1 MCGRYSLALRPA
13 QVRQMLQ
20 DDDMSVDDAP
30 DDEGDDAPRQSYN
43 FAPGYHGLVYRAAVP
58 DRGAGPRRGGG
69 GASSSD
75 DATAAAEER
84 EDDGAPSSQKSST
97 SSSSRPVV
105 GYKLQSMKW
114 GLVPFWTKRNPD
126 YGSVMKTINC
136 RDDSLAQGGGMWSSM
151 KARKRCVVVAQG
163 FYEWL
168 KKDGGRER
176 LPHYVRRKDGRLM
189 CFAGLWDMV
198 QYENDEHKNY
208 TYTIITTDSNAQLKF
223 LHDRMPVILD
233 NGSEGLRMWLDPKRY
248 EWSAELQSLLKPFDG
263 ELEVYP
269 VNKDVG
275 KVGNNSPS
283 FIIPIDSKEN
293 KSNIANFFA
302 KGSSTAA
309 AKKDVKDVKEEE
321 EQPRVEVKKEE
332 GFVAEDETNIKDES
346 RTQTGIKREAED
358 EPIGG
363 EPPKKM
369 AITAT
374 NNKAVSPQKGGRS
387 KISATSNR
395 TKSPGKAK
403 QPGTQKITKFFANS
417 S

>member
-1 MCGRYSLALRPA
+1 
-13 QVRQMLQ
+13 MLQ

-198 QYENDEHKNY
+198 QYE
-208 TYTIITTDSNAQLKF
+208 
-223 LHDRMPVILD
+223 
-233 NGSEGLRMWLDPKRY
+233 
-248 EWSAELQSLLKPFDG
+248 
-263 ELEVYP
+263 
-269 VNKDVG
+269 
-275 KVGNNSPS
+275 
-283 FIIPIDSKEN
+283 
-293 KSNIANFFA
+293 
-302 KGSSTAA
+302 ST
-309 AKKDVKDVKEEE
+309 
-321 EQPRVEVKKEE
+321 
-332 GFVAEDETNIKDES
+332 
-346 RTQTGIKREAED
+346 
-358 EPIGG
+358 
-363 EPPKKM
+363 
-369 AITAT
+369 
-374 NNKAVSPQKGGRS
+374 
-387 KISATSNR
+387 
-395 TKSPGKAK
+395 
-403 QPGTQKITKFFANS
+403 
-417 S
+417 

>member
-1 MCGRYSLALRPA
+1 
-13 QVRQMLQ
+13 
-20 DDDMSVDDAP
+20 
-30 DDEGDDAPRQSYN
+30 
-43 FAPGYHGLVYRAAVP
+43 
-58 DRGAGPRRGGG
+58 
-69 GASSSD
+69 
-75 DATAAAEER
+75 
-84 EDDGAPSSQKSST
+84 
-97 SSSSRPVV
+97 
-105 GYKLQSMKW
+105 
-114 GLVPFWTKRNPD
+114 
-126 YGSVMKTINC
+126 
-136 RDDSLAQGGGMWSSM
+136 
-151 KARKRCVVVAQG
+151 
-163 FYEWL
+163 
-168 KKDGGRER
+168 
-176 LPHYVRRKDGRLM
+176 
-189 CFAGLWDMV
+189 
-198 QYENDEHKNY
+198 
-208 TYTIITTDSNAQLKF
+208 
-223 LHDRMPVILD
+223 
-233 NGSEGLRMWLDPKRY
+233 MWLDPKRY